1 MARRSQIRAE
11 QKKKLLIAKWL
22 LPLIP
27 IIIIGVAFTWVF
39 QSKDIVMRVGSESIT
54 QAELDLE
61 IKRLKPPDYDQRIKS
76 MDAEDKKAAEE
87 TLQAKAL
94 ENLMKLK
101 SIYLYARE
109 NKLSVT
115 KQEVQDEVD
124 KFIRDLKISTGSEN
138 VDFRGVLADYRIPYR
153 SFLAD
158 MRQQAIYN
166 KVLKPIREEVTA
178 TEGEII
184 EFYTQYKEYYDL
196 PDQAKLMMMAL
207 EKEEEADEVMAALLK
222 GEDFGKLAK
231 EKSLSPDV
239 ELNSGDLGW
248 VTPAELYKEIAD
260 NVFHEDIT
268 LKQPYKVQGRDGF
281 YIFIVQDRKKAE
293 TKTYEE
299 VRDLVEQDLIKN
311 KQDRAVDSFM
321 YRLTEKYELDI
332 KKGNPW
338 TDFMKWLDSIRGR
351 V

>member
-1 MARRSQIRAE
+1 MARRNQIRAE
-11 QKKKLLIAKWL
+11 QKKKLLIFKWL

-27 IIIIGVAFTWVF
+27 ILIIGGVFTWVF
-39 QSKDIVMRVGSESIT
+39 QSKDIVMRVGSESIR

-76 MDAEDKKAAEE
+76 MDAEDKKSAEE
-87 TLQAKAL
+87 TLEAKAL

-101 SIYLYARE
+101 SIYLYAKE
-109 NKLSVT
+109 NNLTVNKN
-115 KQEVQDEVD
+115 EVQEEVD
-124 KFIRDLKISTGSEN
+124 KFIRDLKVSTGTED
-138 VDFRGVLADYRIPYR
+138 VDFKSVLADYRIPYR

-166 KVLKPIREEVTA
+166 KVLKPVREEVSA
-178 TEGEII
+178 TEDEIL
-184 EFYTQYKEYYDL
+184 EFYTEYKEYYDM
-196 PDQAKLMMMAL
+196 PDQAKLMMMSV
-207 EKEEEADEVMAALLK
+207 EKEEEADEIMGALLK

-231 EKSLSPDV
+231 EKSLAPDA
-239 ELNSGDLGW
+239 ELNSGDIGW

-260 NVFHEDIT
+260 NVFHEEIT

-281 YIFIVQDRKKAE
+281 YIFIVLDRKKAE
-293 TKTYEE
+293 AKTYEE
-299 VRDLVEQDLIKN
+299 VRDLVEQDLIRN

-321 YRLTEKYELDI
+321 YRLTEKYEMNI

-338 TDFMKWLDSIRGR
+338 TDFMKWLDGLRGR

>member
-11 QKKKLLIAKWL
+11 QKKKLLILKWL

-27 IIIIGVAFTWVF
+27 ILIIGGVFTWVF
-39 QSKDIVMRVGSESIT
+39 QSKDIVMRVGSESIR

-76 MDAEDKKAAEE
+76 MDAEDKKSAEE
-87 TLQAKAL
+87 TLEAKAL

-101 SIYLYARE
+101 SIYLYAKE
-109 NKLSVT
+109 NNLTVNKN
-115 KQEVQDEVD
+115 EVQEEVD
-124 KFIRDLKISTGSEN
+124 KFIRDLKTSTGTED
-138 VDFRGVLADYRIPYR
+138 VDFKSVLADYRIPYR
-153 SFLAD
+153 SFIAD

-166 KVLKPIREEVTA
+166 KVLKPVREEVSA
-178 TEGEII
+178 TEDEIL
-184 EFYTQYKEYYDL
+184 EFYTEYKEYYDM
-196 PDQAKLMMMAL
+196 PDQAKLMMMSV
-207 EKEEEADEVMAALLK
+207 EKEEEADEIMKALLN

-231 EKSLSPDV
+231 EKSLAPDV
-239 ELNSGDLGW
+239 ELNSGDIGW

-260 NVFHEDIT
+260 NVFHEEIT

-293 TKTYEE
+293 AKTYEE
-299 VRDLVEQDLIKN
+299 VKDLAEQDLIRN

-321 YRLTEKYELDI
+321 YRLTENYEMNI

-338 TDFMKWLDSIRGR
+338 TDFMKWLDGLRGR

>member
-11 QKKKLLIAKWL
+11 QKKKLLILKWL

-27 IIIIGVAFTWVF
+27 ILIIGGVFTWVF
-39 QSKDIVMRVGSESIT
+39 QSKDIVMRVGSESIR

-76 MDAEDKKAAEE
+76 MDAEDKKSAEE
-87 TLQAKAL
+87 TLEAKAL

-101 SIYLYARE
+101 SIYLYAKE
-109 NKLSVT
+109 NNLTVNKN
-115 KQEVQDEVD
+115 EVQEEVD
-124 KFIRDLKISTGSEN
+124 KFIRDLKTSTGTED
-138 VDFRGVLADYRIPYR
+138 VDFKSVLADYRIPYR
-153 SFLAD
+153 SFIAD

-166 KVLKPIREEVTA
+166 KVLKPVREEVSA
-178 TEGEII
+178 TEDEIL
-184 EFYTQYKEYYDL
+184 EFYTEYKEYYDM
-196 PDQAKLMMMAL
+196 PDQAKLMMMSV
-207 EKEEEADEVMAALLK
+207 EKEEEADEIMKALLN

-231 EKSLSPDV
+231 EKSLAPDV
-239 ELNSGDLGW
+239 ELNSGDIGW

-260 NVFHEDIT
+260 NVFHEEIT

-293 TKTYEE
+293 AKTYEE
-299 VRDLVEQDLIKN
+299 EIG
-311 KQDRAVDSFM
+311 RASC
-321 YRLTEKYELDI
+321 RE
-332 KKGNPW
+332 
-338 TDFMKWLDSIRGR
+338 R